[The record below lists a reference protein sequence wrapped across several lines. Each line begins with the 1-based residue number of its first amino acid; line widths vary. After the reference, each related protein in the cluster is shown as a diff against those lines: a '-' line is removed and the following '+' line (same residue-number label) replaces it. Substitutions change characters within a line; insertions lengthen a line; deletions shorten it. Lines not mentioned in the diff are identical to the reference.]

1 MGRSLLY
8 SKFKALTGMTPNNF
22 LLNYRLKYAATLLQK
37 YPTLPI
43 AEVSDRSGFSSP
55 LYSAAASRINTEKL
69 PRTTDGNSR
78 KTVES
83 FWMLQEAYRPVRS
96 HIAR

>member
-43 AEVSDRSGFSSP
+43 AEVSNRAKRLWISARHSI
-55 LYSAAASRINTEKL
+55 SAAFNQIRRNLQNYRRKQSKALN
-69 PRTTDGNSR
+69 RTG
-78 KTVES
+78 
-83 FWMLQEAYRPVRS
+83 
-96 HIAR
+96 

>member
-55 LYSAAASRINTEKL
+55 LYFSRFKNQYGET
-69 PRTTDGNSR
+69 PQNYRR
-78 KTVES
+78 KQSEDS
-83 FWMLQEAYRPVRS
+83 
-96 HIAR
+96 